1 MDHLAG
7 LIAHEFARAERNL
20 RSLLRAHPH
29 GEDTNTGRTRLS
41 RRLQAVGIKFFPVRN
56 NNNRPRKSL
65 RFAEGFLTGT
75 DGGRNVGSALG
86 YEVRVELVHR
96 SQHRT
101 MV

>member
-1 MDHLAG
+1 MDNLAG
-7 LIAHEFARAERNL
+7 LIAHEFARAERYL
-20 RSLLRAHPH
+20 RALLRAHPH
-29 GEDTNTGRTRLS
+29 GEDADTGRTRLS
-41 RRLQAVGIKFFPVRN
+41 RRLQAVRIKFFPVRN